1 MKNPEQSGEAA
12 AERNLRDA
20 GCCDEF
26 IREFTELGRGGR
38 EAEQRRLL
46 AKRRAELLDE
56 LHESGAARR
65 AAREPEAHRL
75 PRLSDLHAAQGRRV
89 NFTEEAKIYENTIK

>member
-1 MKNPEQSGEAA
+1 MKNPDKIDEAA

-26 IREFTELGRGGR
+26 IREFTELGRTGK

-46 AKRRAELLDE
+46 SKRRAELLDD
-56 LHESGAARR
+56 LHESQRR
-65 AAREPEAHRL
+65 IDCLDYLIYRRRRGEA
-75 PRLSDLHAAQGRRV
+75 
-89 NFTEEAKIYENTIK
+89 

>member
-38 EAEQRRLL
+38 EAVLR
-46 AKRRAELLDE
+46 
-56 LHESGAARR
+56 
-65 AAREPEAHRL
+65 
-75 PRLSDLHAAQGRRV
+75 
-89 NFTEEAKIYENTIK
+89 

>member
-1 MKNPEQSGEAA
+1 MKNPEKSGEAA

-26 IREFTELGRGGR
+26 IREFTELGRGGK
-38 EAEQRRLL
+38 EAEQRRML

-56 LHESGAARR
+56 LHESQRRIDCLDYLIYMRRRGGA
-65 AAREPEAHRL
+65 
-75 PRLSDLHAAQGRRV
+75 
-89 NFTEEAKIYENTIK
+89 

>member
-56 LHESGAARR
+56 LREGQRRMRRLGYLIYMRRRGGA
-65 AAREPEAHRL
+65 
-75 PRLSDLHAAQGRRV
+75 
-89 NFTEEAKIYENTIK
+89 

>member
-26 IREFTELGRGGR
+26 IRKFTELGRGGR
-38 EAEQRRLL
+38 EAEQRQLL

-56 LHESGAARR
+56 LHESQRR
-65 AAREPEAHRL
+65 IDCLDYLIYKRRRGEA
-75 PRLSDLHAAQGRRV
+75 
-89 NFTEEAKIYENTIK
+89 

>member
-1 MKNPEQSGEAA
+1 MKNPEKSGEAA
-12 AERNLRDA
+12 EARNLRDA

-56 LHESGAARR
+56 LHESQRRIDCLDYLIYMRRRGGA
-65 AAREPEAHRL
+65 
-75 PRLSDLHAAQGRRV
+75 
-89 NFTEEAKIYENTIK
+89 

>member
-1 MKNPEQSGEAA
+1 MKNPEKSGESA

-20 GCCDEF
+20 GCGDEF

-46 AKRRAELLDE
+46 SKRRAELLDE
-56 LHESGAARR
+56 LHESLRR
-65 AAREPEAHRL
+65 IDCLDYLIYKRRRGEA
-75 PRLSDLHAAQGRRV
+75 
-89 NFTEEAKIYENTIK
+89 

>member
-12 AERNLRDA
+12 EERNLRDA
-20 GCCDEF
+20 GCSDKF

-56 LHESGAARR
+56 LHESQRRIDCLDYLIYMRRRGGA
-65 AAREPEAHRL
+65 
-75 PRLSDLHAAQGRRV
+75 
-89 NFTEEAKIYENTIK
+89 

>member
-1 MKNPEQSGEAA
+1 MKNPDKIDEAA

-26 IREFTELGRGGR
+26 IREFTELGRTGK

-46 AKRRAELLDE
+46 SKRRAELLDE
-56 LHESGAARR
+56 LHESQRRIDCLDYLIYRRRRGGA
-65 AAREPEAHRL
+65 
-75 PRLSDLHAAQGRRV
+75 
-89 NFTEEAKIYENTIK
+89 

>member
-56 LHESGAARR
+56 LHENQRRIDCLDYLIYMRRRGGA
-65 AAREPEAHRL
+65 
-75 PRLSDLHAAQGRRV
+75 
-89 NFTEEAKIYENTIK
+89 

>member
-1 MKNPEQSGEAA
+1 MKNPEKSGEAA
-12 AERNLRDA
+12 EERNLRDA

-46 AKRRAELLDE
+46 PKPRGGPPGEPP
-56 LHESGAARR
+56 ES
-65 AAREPEAHRL
+65 
-75 PRLSDLHAAQGRRV
+75 QGRLERPGYPPP
-89 NFTEEAKIYENTIK
+89 F

>member
-1 MKNPEQSGEAA
+1 MKNPDKIDETA

-26 IREFTELGRGGR
+26 IREFTELGRTGK

-46 AKRRAELLDE
+46 SKRRAELLDD
-56 LHESGAARR
+56 LHESQRR
-65 AAREPEAHRL
+65 IDCLDYLIYRRRRGEA
-75 PRLSDLHAAQGRRV
+75 
-89 NFTEEAKIYENTIK
+89 

>member
-12 AERNLRDA
+12 EERNLRDA

-26 IREFTELGRGGR
+26 IRKFTELGRGGR
-38 EAEQRRLL
+38 EAEQRRML

-56 LHESGAARR
+56 LHENQRRIDCLDYLIYMRRRGGA
-65 AAREPEAHRL
+65 
-75 PRLSDLHAAQGRRV
+75 
-89 NFTEEAKIYENTIK
+89 

>member
-12 AERNLRDA
+12 EERNLRDA

-56 LHESGAARR
+56 LHESQRRIDRLDYLIYMRRRGGA
-65 AAREPEAHRL
+65 
-75 PRLSDLHAAQGRRV
+75 
-89 NFTEEAKIYENTIK
+89 

>member
-1 MKNPEQSGEAA
+1 MKNPEHSGEAA

-26 IREFTELGRGGR
+26 IRKFTERGRGGR
-38 EAEQRRLL
+38 EAEQRRML

-56 LHESGAARR
+56 LHESQRRIDCLDYRICMRRRGGA
-65 AAREPEAHRL
+65 
-75 PRLSDLHAAQGRRV
+75 
-89 NFTEEAKIYENTIK
+89 

>member
-1 MKNPEQSGEAA
+1 MNSSANSRSSDAA
-12 AERNLRDA
+12 AERR
-20 GCCDEF
+20 CCDEF

-56 LHESGAARR
+56 LHESQRRIDCLDYLIYMRRRGGA
-65 AAREPEAHRL
+65 
-75 PRLSDLHAAQGRRV
+75 
-89 NFTEEAKIYENTIK
+89 

>member
-1 MKNPEQSGEAA
+1 MKNPEKSGESAE
-12 AERNLRDA
+12 ERNLRDA
-20 GCCDEF
+20 GCGDEF

-56 LHESGAARR
+56 LHESQRRIDRLDYLIYMRRRGGA
-65 AAREPEAHRL
+65 
-75 PRLSDLHAAQGRRV
+75 
-89 NFTEEAKIYENTIK
+89 

>member
-12 AERNLRDA
+12 EERNLRDA

-56 LHESGAARR
+56 LHESQRCIDCLDYLIYMRRRGGA
-65 AAREPEAHRL
+65 
-75 PRLSDLHAAQGRRV
+75 
-89 NFTEEAKIYENTIK
+89 

>member
-26 IREFTELGRGGR
+26 IRKFTELGRGGR
-38 EAEQRRLL
+38 EAEQRRML

-56 LHESGAARR
+56 LHENQRRIDCLDYLIYMRRRGGA
-65 AAREPEAHRL
+65 
-75 PRLSDLHAAQGRRV
+75 
-89 NFTEEAKIYENTIK
+89 